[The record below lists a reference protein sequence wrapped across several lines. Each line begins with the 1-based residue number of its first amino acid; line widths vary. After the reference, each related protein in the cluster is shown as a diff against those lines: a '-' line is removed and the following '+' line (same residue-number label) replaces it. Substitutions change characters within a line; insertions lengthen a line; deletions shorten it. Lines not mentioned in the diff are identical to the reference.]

1 MNLQEM
7 ISNIEYLSDEQT
19 IYVEQPWNISSNTI
33 AQSDDEM
40 IEVYIDGKHYAYF
53 LEVFII
59 RELITDLDDSLNIED
74 LIQRIIKYAV
84 DDV

>member
-1 MNLQEM
+1 MNLQ
-7 ISNIEYLSDEQT
+7 
-19 IYVEQPWNISSNTI
+19 
-33 AQSDDEM
+33 EM
-40 IEVYIDGKHYAYF
+40 IEVYIDGKQYAYF

-84 DDV
+84 DDA